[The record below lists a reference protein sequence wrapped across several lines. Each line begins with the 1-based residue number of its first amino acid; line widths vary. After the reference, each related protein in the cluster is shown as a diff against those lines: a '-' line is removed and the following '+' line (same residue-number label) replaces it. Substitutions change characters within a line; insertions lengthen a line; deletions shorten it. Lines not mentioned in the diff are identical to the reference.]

1 MNDVSQRFGLPWWPS
16 PIGSTIG
23 VPFPAGRPDQ
33 ESQIGSS
40 PTMWA
45 AGSALPI
52 PPLPIRSVEQNR
64 GVLGSLNPSAHGG
77 LLGPLTSPL
86 GHLGSAVPWDAAY
99 AYLHGS
105 SAAIAGSDALS
116 LPSLS
121 QSAITPRMLADPP
134 EAASSSLSNAPR
146 APHDSRQRLGRDAQP
161 HQPEILSATDPLQ
174 KDAARDE
181 KDN

>member
-77 LLGPLTSPL
+77 LLG
-86 GHLGSAVPWDAAY
+86 
-99 AYLHGS
+99 
-105 SAAIAGSDALS
+105 IAGSDALS